1 MSYILDALKRAERE
15 RTLGQAPAALD
26 EVAPPPPVYEERPGQ
41 RWLLIAAG
49 FVVIAAVAGY
59 VGYSLSRP
67 TAPAAAAQAAAVQ
80 VAAAPALAPVVA
92 PVTES
97 PPSSW
102 NDAAYE
108 QARREARIQD
118 GSNITSLDD
127 LTGTPPPATGAPAEV
142 EPAPAPAAPAPAP
155 AAPPA
160 PKPSPALESAIA
172 ADAAVKTIKIEPPQ
186 TRAEAADAAARDA
199 LTTPIDPAP
208 PRAVAA
214 AQEREQRLAALHQF
228 KEMPSNFRAEFPP
241 LKVDVHVYNDNPQSR
256 FVIVNGKRYHESDA
270 LAEGPRIAEIVPEG
284 IVFEWHG
291 EKVLYALSR

>member
-67 TAPAAAAQAAAVQ
+67 SVPVAPAQAAV
-80 VAAAPALAPVVA
+80 AAPASPPVVA
-92 PVTES
+92 AVAEA
-97 PPSSW
+97 PPSNWSE
-102 NDAAYE
+102 AAYE

-127 LTGTPPPATGAPAEV
+127 LTGTPPAAAAAEI
-142 EPAPAPAAPAPAP
+142 EPAPAPVAPPPAPVAQPAPAP
-155 AAPPA
+155 SA
-160 PKPSPALESAIA
+160 ALESAVA

-186 TRAEAADAAARDA
+186 TAAEAADAAVHNA
-199 LTTPIDPAP
+199 LTTPLEPAP
-208 PRAVAA
+208 PRATAA
-214 AQEREQRLAALHQF
+214 AQEHGQRLEALRQF
-228 KEMPSNFRAEFPP
+228 KEMPPNFRAEFPP
-241 LKVDVHVYNDNPQSR
+241 LTVDVHVYNDNPQSR